1 MSQHEK
7 LEAAPPSA
15 TAASPSSSAAKS
27 KLDPD
32 GSAPL
37 DARLANQDLPSGAL
51 KIRSRAVSAASE
63 VSSVSYPDPDP
74 P

>member
-15 TAASPSSSAAKS
+15 TAASPSSSAKS